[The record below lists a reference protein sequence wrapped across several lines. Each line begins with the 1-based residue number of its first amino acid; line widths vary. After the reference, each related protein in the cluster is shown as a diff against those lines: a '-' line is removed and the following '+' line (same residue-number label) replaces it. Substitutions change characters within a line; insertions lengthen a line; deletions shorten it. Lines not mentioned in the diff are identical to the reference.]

1 MASKE
6 ELKARLVN
14 GHVITEQD
22 IADMIDV
29 FGEKGEPGVKGDP
42 GEPGKDGKD
51 GTNGTNGSDGKD
63 GLSMLTEAEQGSL
76 QRALDEA
83 SYGKGELYMY
93 LDSLQETQNY
103 LQQLVYR
110 LVNIHPEELGDFSSQ
125 VPLSMSAE
133 VLESESEQPI
143 SEEGKEEKEK

>member
-42 GEPGKDGKD
+42 GEPGKDGTD
-51 GTNGTNGSDGKD
+51 GTNGTNGTDGED
-63 GLSMLTEAEQGSL
+63 GLSILSEEEQRSL
-76 QRALDEA
+76 QQALTTA
-83 SYGKGELYMY
+83 YYGKGELSAYIQSI
-93 LDSLQETQNY
+93 DETQY
-103 LQQLVYR
+103 FLEV
-110 LVNIHPEELGDFSSQ
+110 LVNRLESIHPEELGDLSSQ
-125 VPLSMSAE
+125 VLLSMSAE
-133 VLESESEQPI
+133 VLESESKQPI
-143 SEEGKEEKEK
+143 SEEGKEEKE